1 MEEEVMAA
9 VEAMV
14 EVVTVGVVGVMVG
27 PLEEAQRQLSSK
39 CSPMTMSK
47 QIIIIS
53 GFTGGQRVPVTPV
66 LVRRDKSIIAQ
77 KDIKVGEVVMVEE
90 VVTGR
95 TIATEAWKESTVLVI
110 SASARP
116 DLVCLEVE
124 LELEA
129 VLVTMEEV
137 EVEVM
142 EATVEEEEEEEVG
155 TVPIMGNDRH
165 ARPR

>member
-14 EVVTVGVVGVMVG
+14 EVDTVVVVGVMVG
-27 PLEEAQRQLSSK
+27 PLEEAQRLLSSK
-39 CSPMTMSK
+39 FSLIPMSK

-137 EVEVM
+137 EVM
-142 EATVEEEEEEEVG
+142 EATVEEEEEVG

-165 ARPR
+165 SRPR